1 MSREEQLA
9 QTGRF
14 VLGLLDESERAAFEA
29 AMLADPALAAEV
41 RRFAEAMQALDDTAA
56 PEAVPAGLWQAVEA
70 RIAATTQEA
79 APSAEIVPLRRPP
92 PRRAFERF
100 ALPALAA
107 SVVVALGLGYLAG
120 SRLTAPSD
128 PVAVAVLLNEADAM
142 PGAIVE
148 AFADD
153 SIRLQPLQAFDVPEG
168 KILQVWTL
176 PDRDTGPVSLGTLA
190 RAEPARLQGPDLA
203 SPKDG
208 QLYEITLEPA
218 PGSPTGRP
226 TGPILVKG
234 YARFAP

>member
-9 QTGRF
+9 QSGRY
-14 VLGLLDESERAAFEA
+14 VLGLLEGAEHEAFEA
-29 AMLADPALAAEV
+29 AMRADRELAATV
-41 RRFAEAMQALDDTAA
+41 RRLTEAMQALDDTVT
-56 PEAVPAGLWQAVEA
+56 PEAVPARMWDA
-70 RIAATTQEA
+70 IAARLDMVAQEA
-79 APSAEIVPLRRPP
+79 PPGAESVPLRRRP

-120 SRLTAPSD
+120 SRFTAPAG
-128 PVAVAVLLNEADAM
+128 PVAVAVLLNEADAT

-153 SIRLQPLQAFDVPEG
+153 SIRLRPLQAFDVPEG

-203 SPKDG
+203 IPKDG